1 MRKLILIS
9 ALLLASATAQA
20 GQSRSLIVASNDVP
34 QASEK
39 IDAVKP
45 AETKPEAA
53 PVEAPKETEA
63 PKADVKP
70 EAAAPDAVK
79 PDATKPVKK
88 AQVKHHESDEAK
100 ARRIAA
106 RYGISW

>member
-20 GQSRSLIVASNDVP
+20 GQSRGLALASNDEP
-34 QASEK
+34 QATEK

-53 PVEAPKETEA
+53 KTEA
-63 PKADVKP
+63 PTADVKPEVKP
-70 EAAAPDAVK
+70 EAAAPDTAK
-79 PDATKPVKK
+79 PDTTKPVKK
-88 AQVKHHESDEAK
+88 VAKHHESDEAK

-106 RYGISW
+106 RYGVYW

>member
-9 ALLLASATAQA
+9 ALLLASASAQA
-20 GQSRSLIVASNDVP
+20 GEPRGLIIASADQP
-34 QASEK
+34 QATEK

-45 AETKPEAA
+45 APQAA
-53 PVEAPKETEA
+53 PVEAPK
-63 PKADVKP
+63 ADPAKPEVKP
-70 EAAAPDAVK
+70 EAAAPETAK

-88 AQVKHHESDEAK
+88 AKRHESDEAK

-106 RYGISW
+106 RYGVYW

>member
-20 GQSRSLIVASNDVP
+20 SQSRGLALASNDQP

-53 PVEAPKETEA
+53 KTEA
-63 PKADVKP
+63 PTADVKP
-70 EAAAPDAVK
+70 EAAAPDAAK
-79 PDATKPVKK
+79 PDTTKPVKK
-88 AQVKHHESDEAK
+88 TAKHHESDEAK

-106 RYGISW
+106 RYGVYW

>member
-9 ALLLASATAQA
+9 ALLLASAAAQA
-20 GQSRSLIVASNDVP
+20 GQPRGLILASNDEP
-34 QASEK
+34 QATEK

-53 PVEAPKETEA
+53 TTEA

-70 EAAAPDAVK
+70 EAAAPEAAK
-79 PDATKPVKK
+79 PDTAKPLKK
-88 AQVKHHESDEAK
+88 AAAKHHENDEAK

-106 RYGISW
+106 HYGVYW

>member
-9 ALLLASATAQA
+9 ALLLASAAAQA
-20 GQSRSLIVASNDVP
+20 GQPRGLIMASNDEP
-34 QASEK
+34 QATEK

-53 PVEAPKETEA
+53 TTDA
-63 PKADVKP
+63 PKAEVKP
-70 EAAAPDAVK
+70 EAAAPEAAK
-79 PDATKPVKK
+79 PEVAKPVKK

-106 RYGISW
+106 HYGVYW